1 MRIRIN
7 AKAAVQKNRTGVEEY
22 AYQVIK
28 HLTLLPEAKAHQFF
42 LLVPKG
48 RHEGFDFPLPEN
60 FTIKELY
67 WPLPFFWSQI
77 RLTLEMLLNP
87 RDVFFVHVHVL
98 PFFCPKNSVATIHG
112 LEYEHFPQH
121 YPRWGYYY
129 LRWNT
134 KNVLRRARKIIAVS
148 ESTKHDL
155 VKLYKGRADKISVVL
170 HGYDV
175 RKGEL
180 SEKGPETQAPSNP
193 SLCSHKNSNLPQ
205 NIKKP
210 YLLYIGRIETKKNI
224 QGMLE
229 AFTIL
234 KEKFHVPHKLVLAG
248 GKGYGYKILH
258 SQLANFKNKADVILT
273 GYFPQ
278 AEKQPLLSNA
288 EVFVFPS
295 FYEGFGIPI
304 LEAQASDLPV
314 VTSFVS
320 SMPEVAGGG
329 ALFIDPNNPTQ
340 IAEAVYKIISD
351 KAVRDS
357 LIALGQENIK
367 QFSWE
372 KCARET
378 LNAIVATR
386 SIT

>member
-1 MRIRIN
+1 M
-7 AKAAVQKNRTGVEEY
+7 
-22 AYQVIK
+22 
-28 HLTLLPEAKAHQFF
+28 
-42 LLVPKG
+42 
-48 RHEGFDFPLPEN
+48 
-60 FTIKELY
+60 
-67 WPLPFFWSQI
+67 
-77 RLTLEMLLNP
+77 
-87 RDVFFVHVHVL
+87 
-98 PFFCPKNSVATIHG
+98 
-112 LEYEHFPQH
+112 
-121 YPRWGYYY
+121 
-129 LRWNT
+129 
-134 KNVLRRARKIIAVS
+134 
-148 ESTKHDL
+148 
-155 VKLYKGRADKISVVL
+155 
-170 HGYDV
+170 
-175 RKGEL
+175 
-180 SEKGPETQAPSNP
+180 
-193 SLCSHKNSNLPQ
+193 CSHKSSNLPQ
-205 NIKKP
+205 HIKKP

-248 GKGYGYKILH
+248 GKGYGHKILH
-258 SQLANFKNKADVILT
+258 SQLATFKNKADVILT

-320 SMPEVAGGG
+320 SMPEVAGEG

-357 LIALGQENIK
+357 LIASGQENIK

-372 KCARET
+372 KCARKH
-378 LNAIVATR
+378 
-386 SIT
+386 

>member
-7 AKAAVQKNRTGVEEY
+7 AKAAVQENRTGVEEY

-42 LLVPKG
+42 LLVPKN
-48 RHEGFDFPLPEN
+48 RYKKFDFPLPEN
-60 FTIKELY
+60 FIIKELY
-67 WPLPFFWSQI
+67 WPFPFFWSQI
-77 RLTLEMLLNP
+77 RLTWEMLINP

-134 KNVLRRARKIIAVS
+134 KNVLRRARNIIAVS
-148 ESTKHDL
+148 ESTKQDL
-155 VKLYKGRADKISVVL
+155 IKLYQGQADKISVVL
-170 HGYDV
+170 HGWDV
-175 RKGEL
+175 GK
-180 SEKGPETQAPSNP
+180 EKGPETQNP
-193 SLCSHKNSNLPQ
+193 SQCSPKKSTLPQ
-205 NIKKP
+205 HIKKP

-278 AEKQPLLSNA
+278 ADKQPLLSNA
-288 EVFVFPS
+288 EVFMFPS

-304 LEAQASDLPV
+304 LEAQASNLPV

-320 SMPEVAGGG
+320 SLPEVAGEG

-351 KAVRDS
+351 QAVRDS

-367 QFSWE
+367 KFSWE

-378 LNAIVATR
+378 LNAII
-386 SIT
+386 SSSP